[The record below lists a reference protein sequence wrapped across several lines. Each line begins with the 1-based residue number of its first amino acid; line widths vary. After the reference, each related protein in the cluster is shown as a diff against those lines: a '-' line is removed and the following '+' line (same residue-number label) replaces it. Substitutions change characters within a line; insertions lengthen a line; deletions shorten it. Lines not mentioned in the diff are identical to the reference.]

1 MEKDPHISEP
11 TQFKPALFNGQLY
24 VETVLFFATFL
35 KYKNIAKKKVNK
47 ENYRKSFRMGTSFFT
62 VCRQNGRCSGV
73 RVWERRSEDLI

>member
-35 KYKNIAKKKVNK
+35 KYKNIAKKK
-47 ENYRKSFRMGTSFFT
+47 
-62 VCRQNGRCSGV
+62 
-73 RVWERRSEDLI
+73 